1 MKRGLLRAGIL
12 TLIFIAAVF
21 LFSLLTGQ
29 KNTDMTVDMGS
40 AALPRLYFD
49 IEGYKANALVGYT
62 EKMDLTAMR
71 DTLTPLDANGKVSIT
86 VQKFDGKVNS
96 FSYKIYSLDG
106 KTRLDESKKKKLD
119 GEQIELSLGE
129 ILNGKKE
136 AILQLQLYPEDHG
149 TVYYYTRVAPA
160 YEYHIKECLDFANT
174 FHTNAITKAADN
186 GIAPMLETDTSTDQN
201 TLQRVTIKSSY
212 DQVLWGDMVPEIE
225 GGVDYSIKESNEMY
239 TSLQMTYQVAC
250 ADEAGQK
257 ETYHIKEYFKVRD
270 YKEQLYLLDYD
281 RTMSQIFDGTKP
293 VVSGKNIDLGIA
305 PEDISF
311 AAGKEGK
318 TVSFVQER
326 ELWNYNQEENE
337 LSLVFSFRSMEN
349 NDIRNSYD
357 QHKIKIISV
366 DENGSTAFAV
376 YGYMN
381 RGGHEGK
388 VGAAVYYYNIETNSV
403 EEKAFIPSRQSFA
416 IAEKELGQFIHYS
429 HKGNILYVMIEGALY
444 QINLSDEEQEVL
456 VAGLTEGQYAAS
468 DDGHLIAY
476 QLGGALDEATQIQ
489 VLNLKNGK
497 SYTVSAGNGE
507 TVYPLGFINDD
518 FICGTAR
525 MEDAGKTVTGEEIFP
540 MYKLDIRRNAK
551 EVEKTY
557 QAEGNY
563 VADVFVEDNQIT
575 INRVVKSG
583 DIYTSTSADYITNNQ
598 ETEPGNVMLESY
610 SSDLKMR
617 GMRLAFSKKIEDG
630 SPNLLQ
636 PKQVLFENPVT
647 ISLDAGMSEG
657 KYYVYG
663 LGEMLGV
670 YDKAG
675 YAVQKAEEVSG
686 VVVNSRQQYV
696 WEAGNR
702 DLQYRSETVTGGGLE
717 ENETPLAACIRI
729 LSESEG
735 TPVHAVG
742 EMLTKNAA
750 PVVLGTVTAGEGL
763 DLTGCSVE
771 QLLYIIDKGTPVIAI
786 LGGGNA
792 VLLIGYDRTT
802 VTFLNPADGQTGAV
816 PLETMDEMTAP
827 SGHTYIGYL
836 KRA

>member
-12 TLIFIAAVF
+12 TLVFIAAVF

-29 KNTDMTVDMGS
+29 KNADMTVDMGS
-40 AALPRLYFD
+40 ATLPRLHFE
-49 IEGYKANALVGYT
+49 IEGYQANALVGYT

-71 DTLTPLDANGKVSIT
+71 DTLTPLDANGKVNIT
-86 VQKFDGKVNS
+86 VEKFGEKVNS
-96 FSYKIYSLDG
+96 FSYKIYTLDG

-119 GEQIELSLGE
+119 GEQIQLALGE
-129 ILNGKKE
+129 VLNGTKE
-136 AILQLQLYPEDHG
+136 AILQLELYPEGHEK
-149 TVYYYTRVAPA
+149 VYYYTRVAPA
-160 YEYHIKECLDFANT
+160 YEYHIKECLDFAEQ
-174 FHTNAITKAADN
+174 FHMSAITKAPGN
-186 GIAPMLETDTSTDQN
+186 EIASMLETDTSTDQN
-201 TLQRVTIKSSY
+201 TLQKVTIKSSY
-212 DQVLWGDMVPEIE
+212 AQVAWGDMVPEIE
-225 GGVDYSIKESNEMY
+225 GEVDYSIKESNEMY
-239 TSLQMTYQVAC
+239 TSLQMTYQVVC
-250 ADEAGQK
+250 ADESGEKQ
-257 ETYHIKEYFKVRD
+257 TYHIKEYFKIRD
-270 YKEQLYLLDYD
+270 YKEQLYLLDYN
-281 RTMSQIFDGTKP
+281 RTMNQIFDGIKP
-293 VVSGKNIDLGIA
+293 AVSKNGIELGIA
-305 PEDISF
+305 PADISY
-311 AAGKEGK
+311 AAGEDGK

-326 ELWNYNQEENE
+326 ELWNYNQAENE

-349 NDIRNSYD
+349 KDIRNAYD
-357 QHKIKIISV
+357 QHKIKIIAV
-366 DENGSTAFAV
+366 DENGSTTFAV

-444 QINLSDEEQEVL
+444 QINLSEEKQEVL

-476 QLGGALDEATQIQ
+476 QLGGTLEEAGQIQ
-489 VLNLKNGK
+489 VMNLKTGK
-497 SYTVSAGNGE
+497 SFTVSAGTGE

-518 FICGTAR
+518 FIYGTAR
-525 MEDAGKTVTGEEIFP
+525 QEDTGKTITGEEILP
-540 MYKLDIRRNAK
+540 MYKLEIRRNAK

-557 QAEGNY
+557 QAEGTY
-563 VADVFVEDNQIT
+563 VTDLFVEDNQIT
-575 INRVVKSG
+575 INRVARSG
-583 DIYTSTSADYITNNQ
+583 DIYTSTAADYITNNQ
-598 ETEPGNVMLESY
+598 EAEQGNVMLESY
-610 SSDLKMR
+610 TSSLKMTE
-617 GMRLAFSKKIEDG
+617 MRLAFKKKIEDVT
-630 SPNLLQ
+630 PNLLQ

-696 WEAGNR
+696 WETGNR
-702 DLQYRSETVTGGGLE
+702 DLQYMSEMVTGGGLE

-729 LSESEG
+729 SSESEG

-750 PVVLGTVTAGEGL
+750 PVVLGTVTGGEGL
-763 DLTGCSVE
+763 DLTGCTVE
-771 QLLYIIDKGTPVIAI
+771 QILYIINKGTPVIAI
-786 LGGGNA
+786 LGEGNA

-802 VTFLNPADGQTGAV
+802 VTYLNPADGTITAV
-816 PLETMDEMTAP
+816 PQETMDEMTAP
-827 SGHTYIGYL
+827 SGHTFIGYL
-836 KRA
+836 KK